1 MYLHYVQN
9 FSLEEFGMQHLVL
22 YAHGSEK
29 LLYMTGQLLSKYT
42 YLGEIFLIIIRNR
55 VNNSCF
61 TSTATEL

>member
-42 YLGEIFLIIIRNR
+42 YLGEVFL
-55 VNNSCF
+55 S
-61 TSTATEL
+61 